1 MMNLL
6 PIYFGVVSWII
17 IFLTSSYM
25 LNNPKL
31 SHNIP
36 KNKKIVIICACL
48 EYFIIQMGFCAIG
61 GYMSFLAISC
71 CVIFTLILGYALNK
85 CINRQYKTS
94 MQSSE
99 RRISLL
105 AALDAIISMIF
116 DLIK

>member
-1 MMNLL
+1 MNLL

-25 LNNPKL
+25 LNNPKV
-31 SHNIP
+31 SYSIS
-36 KNKKIVIICACL
+36 KNKKIVIIFTCL
-48 EYFIIQMGFCAIG
+48 EYFIIQMGFCAIE
-61 GYMSFLAISC
+61 GYMSYLAIGC

-85 CINRQYKTS
+85 CINGQYKTS

-99 RRISLL
+99 RGISIL